1 MLESGAEL
9 VTHCSFLLPYFYP
22 TNLLEKMAKDI
33 SLDLQKEAEAAG
45 GHVDEEHENGVVHEV
60 VNRHGDARPEGNS
73 QLPGPDRER
82 AEGHA
87 LQDGGDGYVPSGG
100 GDLAIDSVDGPART
114 AGIVTAPHAGG
125 TEQEEEHMYVFG
137 TRGRR
142 GVDSLARVTSHGTDS
157 YQTIKSRSAGGD
169 ANERV
174 RDAMFWSTKL
184 NGWVLDLKSEDQR
197 EYGSINKNTNDCDAM
212 TQLPSGTM
220 VNLGGES
227 KQELF
232 DGGLVWCDERAMWAR
247 KTRTARL
254 RRLHTCEVT
263 NNGRDDGTNLAVRET
278 VRDGCMRWKGKPVDV
293 WKLAASAKQTD
304 AKDKYVRKSR

>member
-1 MLESGAEL
+1 
-9 VTHCSFLLPYFYP
+9 
-22 TNLLEKMAKDI
+22 
-33 SLDLQKEAEAAG
+33 
-45 GHVDEEHENGVVHEV
+45 
-60 VNRHGDARPEGNS
+60 
-73 QLPGPDRER
+73 
-82 AEGHA
+82 
-87 LQDGGDGYVPSGG
+87 
-100 GDLAIDSVDGPART
+100 
-114 AGIVTAPHAGG
+114 
-125 TEQEEEHMYVFG
+125 
-137 TRGRR
+137 
-142 GVDSLARVTSHGTDS
+142 
-157 YQTIKSRSAGGD
+157 
-169 ANERV
+169 
-174 RDAMFWSTKL
+174 
-184 NGWVLDLKSEDQR
+184 
-197 EYGSINKNTNDCDAM
+197 M

>member
-1 MLESGAEL
+1 
-9 VTHCSFLLPYFYP
+9 
-22 TNLLEKMAKDI
+22 
-33 SLDLQKEAEAAG
+33 
-45 GHVDEEHENGVVHEV
+45 
-60 VNRHGDARPEGNS
+60 
-73 QLPGPDRER
+73 
-82 AEGHA
+82 
-87 LQDGGDGYVPSGG
+87 
-100 GDLAIDSVDGPART
+100 
-114 AGIVTAPHAGG
+114 
-125 TEQEEEHMYVFG
+125 
-137 TRGRR
+137 
-142 GVDSLARVTSHGTDS
+142 
-157 YQTIKSRSAGGD
+157 
-169 ANERV
+169 
-174 RDAMFWSTKL
+174 
-184 NGWVLDLKSEDQR
+184 
-197 EYGSINKNTNDCDAM
+197 M

-304 AKDKYVRKSR
+304 AKDARAGNVLGEKGRSSVMEVAVMVTSG